1 MSVFSNE
8 QSEAS
13 AVLHVTPAAT
23 DLIVS
28 ARASEAQPESLALF
42 VEVNGER
49 NGAYTYD
56 MWFGAILD
64 ASPQDVV
71 VEVGDLSVVVIAQ
84 SISSIR
90 GATLDVGAD
99 GLVMLNPNTP
109 TPQST
114 FRPPPVSDLSSSIEL
129 AVLQIL
135 EQEINPQIAAHGGHV
150 DLVAV
155 EEGTAF
161 LRLSG
166 GCQGCGM
173 AAVTLSQGIS
183 VAIREAFPE
192 IVEIVDVTAH
202 EDGANPYFEAAKK

>member
-8 QSEAS
+8 PYETS

-23 DLIVS
+23 DLIVD
-28 ARASEAQPESLALF
+28 ARASEAQAESLALF

-49 NGAYTYD
+49 DGAYTYD
-56 MWFGAILD
+56 MWFGAISD
-64 ASPQDVV
+64 ASPQDAV
-71 VEVGDLSVVVIAQ
+71 VELGDLSVVIITQ
-84 SISSIR
+84 SISSIL

-109 TPQST
+109 TLQST
-114 FRPPPVSDLSSSIEL
+114 FRPPPVSDLSSSVEL

-183 VAIREAFPE
+183 VAIREAIPE

>member
-8 QSEAS
+8 QYEAS

-28 ARASEAQPESLALF
+28 ARASEEHAGSLALF

-49 NGAYTYD
+49 DGAYTYD
-56 MWFGAILD
+56 MWFAAISD
-64 ASPQDVV
+64 ASAQDAV
-71 VEVGDLSVVVIAQ
+71 VEVGDLSVVVITQ

-99 GLVMLNPNTP
+99 GLVMLNPNRP
-109 TPQST
+109 SLQST
-114 FRPPPVSDLSSSIEL
+114 FRPPPVSDLSSSIEI